1 MKASKTD
8 SILFRSH
15 RWQNSKKVTADVD
28 ELGVSN
34 VRVTKFL
41 GVLVD
46 ENLSW
51 EDHCNYLLWQVFV
64 S

>member
-46 ENLSW
+46 ENLS
-51 EDHCNYLLWQVFV
+51 
-64 S
+64 